1 MRAALGL
8 ARRGLGRVWP
18 NPAVGCVIVRE
29 GRVVGRGWTQPG
41 GRPHAETEALARAG
55 GQACGATAYVTLEP
69 CSHHGKTPPCA
80 DALVEAGLARVVMAH
95 EDPDPRVAGRGA
107 ARLRAAGIEVV
118 SGVLEAEARSL
129 NAGFLSRVARGR
141 PIVTLKL
148 ATSLDGRIATATGE
162 SQWITGAEARAQG
175 HRLRAEHDAILIGI
189 GTALADDPSL
199 TCRLPGMEP
208 RSPVRVVLDS
218 RLRLPR
224 ASRLASSGG
233 PTWIVTREGAESQWP
248 QANTSQRPEA
258 GGVEVIGVRAGQ
270 DGRPDPLAVLESLGG
285 RGLTRVLLEGGGE
298 AAASFIRLGLVD
310 VVVWFHAPLVLG
322 GDGKAAV
329 AAFGLDRLADSPIFT
344 RSAVT
349 GVGPD
354 VMELYER
361 AR

>member
-1 MRAALGL
+1 
-8 ARRGLGRVWP
+8 
-18 NPAVGCVIVRE
+18 
-29 GRVVGRGWTQPG
+29 
-41 GRPHAETEALARAG
+41 
-55 GQACGATAYVTLEP
+55 
-69 CSHHGKTPPCA
+69 
-80 DALVEAGLARVVMAH
+80 
-95 EDPDPRVAGRGA
+95 
-107 ARLRAAGIEVV
+107 
-118 SGVLEAEARSL
+118 
-129 NAGFLSRVARGR
+129 
-141 PIVTLKL
+141 
-148 ATSLDGRIATATGE
+148 
-162 SQWITGAEARAQG
+162 EARAQG

-310 VVVWFHAPLVLG
+310 AVVWFHAPLVLG